1 MCNDKQ
7 VNAAI
12 EKKKKDLLRKFT
24 GKMERLS
31 APRTQHLAQ
40 LIYKM
45 LAESK
50 KDFLTADHIELRDF
64 ELTPDLV
71 QRFAN
76 AQVRTRHDE
85 L

>member
-1 MCNDKQ
+1 M
-7 VNAAI
+7 
-12 EKKKKDLLRKFT
+12 
-24 GKMERLS
+24 
-31 APRTQHLAQ
+31 
-40 LIYKM
+40 YKM

-50 KDFLTADHIELRDF
+50 MDFLSAVHIEQRDF

-76 AQVRTRHDE
+76 AQVRTRPDE

>member
-1 MCNDKQ
+1 MCNDKN

-12 EKKKKDLLRKFT
+12 EKKKKDLLRKLT
-24 GKMERLS
+24 GKMERLE
-31 APRTQHLAQ
+31 APRTLQLAN
-40 LIYKM
+40 IMHKM